1 MSDLSAA
8 APWQQEF
15 LHRERLPVDYLV
27 TAEHYFDPLST
38 QLFSLSEQSEKTL
51 LVAINGAQGSGKST
65 LAAYLA
71 ASLEARFG
79 ICAVALSLDDF
90 YLPRDARQTLAQD
103 VHPLLLTRGVPGTHD
118 VGLLQSTI
126 AQLSAAHT
134 GDSALAVPSFDK
146 SVDDRRPR
154 GDWPA
159 YFPPIRV
166 ILLEGW
172 CLGARSVASASLN
185 PALNE
190 LERTE
195 DPTGDWRNYC
205 NDLLRTAYEPFY
217 DSVDHWV
224 MLAAPAFEHVFSWRQ
239 EQEDKL
245 AQTVP
250 QSNRTAAASGLMSP
264 EQLVRFVA
272 HFERHTRACLAQLP
286 PRVDVLYQLD
296 AQRQVIACRGL
307 GQPE

>member
-1 MSDLSAA
+1 VSNLFAA
-8 APWQQEF
+8 APWQREF
-15 LHRERLPVDYLV
+15 LHREQLPAGYLV
-27 TAEHYFDPLST
+27 TAERYFDPLSK
-38 QLFSLSEQSEKTL
+38 QLVSLAERSEKTL

-90 YLPRDARQTLAQD
+90 YLTRDARQTLARD

-118 VGLLQSTI
+118 VALLQSTI
-126 AQLSAAHT
+126 AQLSAAQT
-134 GDSALAVPSFDK
+134 GEPAVAVPSFDK

-159 YFPPIRV
+159 YVPPIRV

-172 CLGARSVASASLN
+172 CLGARSVASALLS

-190 LERTE
+190 LERSE
-195 DPTGDWRNYC
+195 DSSGDWRNYC
-205 NDLLRTAYEPFY
+205 NDVLRTVYEPFY
-217 DSVDHWV
+217 DLVDYWV
-224 MLAAPAFEHVFSWRQ
+224 MLAAPAFEQVFSWRQ
-239 EQEDKL
+239 DQEDKL
-245 AQTVP
+245 AQIVH
-250 QSNRTAAASGLMSP
+250 QSNSAAAASGLMNS

-272 HFERHTRACLAQLP
+272 HFERHTRGCLEQLP
-286 PRVDVLYQLD
+286 PRVDVLYQLG
-296 AQRQVIACRGL
+296 AQRQIIACRGL
-307 GQPE
+307 GLTE